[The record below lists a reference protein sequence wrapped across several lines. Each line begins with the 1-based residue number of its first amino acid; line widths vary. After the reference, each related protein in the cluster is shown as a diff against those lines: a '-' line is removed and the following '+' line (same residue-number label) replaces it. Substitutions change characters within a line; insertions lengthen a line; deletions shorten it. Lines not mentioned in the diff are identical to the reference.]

1 MSRVLIAAFVSLMGL
16 IAANLSAADKA
27 APASQS
33 AAQNSASLLAQLGER
48 SKTIQTLEGRFEQ
61 QKKVAVLP
69 VPLNS
74 SGRFQFEQGKG
85 VVWELLAPVQNKLE
99 LTSKGINFGNDQQ
112 VSSVQ
117 QAGVEVVAK
126 IFMGVIAGELDTLK
140 DYFAVTAEG
149 DSTQWVLHLTPHSAN
164 LAAYIK
170 RIELRGGEFTEQLDI
185 AEANGDSTLIR
196 FTTDKVRFSNGKVL
210 DKAE

>member
-1 MSRVLIAAFVSLMGL
+1 MAAFFSLIGFMTME
-16 IAANLSAADKA
+16 LSAADNA
-27 APASQS
+27 APAVQPTG
-33 AAQNSASLLAQLGER
+33 QNNVSLLAQLGER
-48 SKTIQTLEGRFEQ
+48 SKTIQALEGRFEQ
-61 QKKVAVLP
+61 QKQVEVLP

-85 VVWELLAPVQNKLE
+85 VVWELLAPVQSKLE
-99 LTSKGINFGNDQQ
+99 LTPNGINFGNEQQ
-112 VSSVQ
+112 VSSAQ

-140 DYFAVTAEG
+140 DYFLVTAEG
-149 DSTQWVLHLTPHSAN
+149 DSSQWALHLTPHSAN

-185 AEANGDSTLIR
+185 AEANGDTTRIR
-196 FTTDKVRFSNGKVL
+196 FTTDKVRFSDGKVL
-210 DKAE
+210 DKAR